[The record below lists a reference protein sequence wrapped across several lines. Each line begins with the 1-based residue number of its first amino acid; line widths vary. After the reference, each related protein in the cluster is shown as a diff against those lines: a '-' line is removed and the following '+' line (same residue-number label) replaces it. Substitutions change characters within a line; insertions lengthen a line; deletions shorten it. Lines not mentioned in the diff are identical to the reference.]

1 MKKVVDDIRLMI
13 KVCDMYYNQEC
24 SQQKI
29 ASELNLSR
37 PTVSRLLSS
46 AREQGIVKITISDL
60 DEIRYWELERDL
72 EKRFGLAEMLIT
84 ESSADVDETNDLIGR
99 MAGRY
104 ITKKIR
110 NGTIVG
116 VSMGRTLHQM
126 VTHVR
131 KPDATDVVFVPLIGG
146 MGQLQTQLHAN
157 SIAEDLA
164 QVYGGTFVPFHAPA
178 RVSSRKMRDELMKE
192 ESLAGAVNMMK
203 HLDMALVGIGYPN
216 EYSSITATGYFDESA
231 IERLKERNVA
241 GDICMQFFDENG
253 STSTYRIEN
262 NVIGIDINTL
272 TKVSSCV
279 GIAGGMD
286 KLKAIRGAI
295 RGGYINR
302 LITDVDCAKAL
313 MEDEDTPALKA

>member
-1 MKKVVDDIRLMI
+1 MRKVVDDVRLMI
-13 KVCDMYYNQEC
+13 KVCDLYYNQER

-29 ASELNLSR
+29 ADELNLSR

-46 AREQGIVKITISDL
+46 ARDQGVVKIIISDL
-60 DEIRYWELERDL
+60 DEIKYWELERLL
-72 EKRFGLAEMLIT
+72 ESRLGLSEVLIT
-84 ESSADVDETNDLIGR
+84 DSFPDTDETNDHIGM

-104 ITKKIR
+104 IEKKIKDG
-110 NGTIVG
+110 NVVG

-131 KPDATDVVFVPLIGG
+131 YPEASDVTFVPMVGG

-164 QVYGGTFVPFHAPA
+164 RIYDGTFVPFHAPA

-192 ESLAGAVNMMK
+192 ESLAGAVSLMK

-216 EYSSITATGYFDESA
+216 EYSSITATGYYDEEA
-231 IERLKERNVA
+231 IEELKRRKVA

-253 STSTYRIEN
+253 STAPYSIYN
-262 NVIGIDINTL
+262 NVIGIDISQL
-272 TKVSSCV
+272 SRVPCCI
-279 GIAGGMD
+279 GIAGGME

-302 LITDVDCAKAL
+302 LITDVDCARAL
-313 MEDEDTPALKA
+313 LEYPEGSF

>member
-29 ASELNLSR
+29 ATELNLSR

-46 AREQGIVKITISDL
+46 AREQGVVKIIISDL
-60 DEIRYWELERDL
+60 DEIRYWELEREL
-72 EKRFGLAEMLIT
+72 EKRFGLADVLIT
-84 ESSADVDETNDLIGR
+84 ESSEDANETNDLIGR
-99 MAGRY
+99 VAGRY
-104 ITKKIR
+104 IAKKIR
-110 NGTIVG
+110 NNSIVG

-131 KPDATDVVFVPLIGG
+131 NPEASDVTFVPLIGG
-146 MGQLQTQLHAN
+146 MGRLQTQLHAN

-164 QVYGGTFVPFHAPA
+164 HIYEGTFVPFHAPA

-203 HLDMALVGIGYPN
+203 HLDMALVGIGYPS
-216 EYSSITATGYFDESA
+216 EYSSITATGYYDEQA
-231 IERLKERNVA
+231 IEELKRRKVA
-241 GDICMQFFDENG
+241 GDICMQFFDESG
-253 STSTYRIEN
+253 STAPYRTDN
-262 NVIGIDINTL
+262 NVIGIDIANL
-272 TKVSSCV
+272 CKVPCCI

-302 LITDVDCAKAL
+302 LITDVDCARAL
-313 MEDEDTPALKA
+313 MA

>member
-29 ASELNLSR
+29 ATELNLSR

-46 AREQGIVKITISDL
+46 ARDQGVVRITISDL
-60 DEIRYWELERDL
+60 DDIRYWELEREIERSL
-72 EKRFGLAEMLIT
+72 GLVEVLIT
-84 ESSADVDETNDLIGR
+84 DSSEDADETNDLIGK

-104 ITKKIR
+104 IEKKIK
-110 NGTIVG
+110 NGNIVG

-131 KPDATDVVFVPLIGG
+131 KPEASDVVFVPLIGG

-164 QVYGGTFVPFHAPA
+164 QVYGGTFIPFHAPA

-216 EYSSITATGYFDESA
+216 EYSSITATGYFDEGS
-231 IERLKERNVA
+231 IEELKKRKVA

-253 STSTYRIEN
+253 STSPTGLI
-262 NVIGIDINTL
+262 IM
-272 TKVSSCV
+272 SSASILPV
-279 GIAGGMD
+279 LSGFLPAS
-286 KLKAIRGAI
+286 
-295 RGGYINR
+295 
-302 LITDVDCAKAL
+302 AL
-313 MEDEDTPALKA
+313 PEAWIS

>member
-29 ASELNLSR
+29 ATELNLSR

-46 AREQGIVKITISDL
+46 AREQGVVKIIISDL
-60 DEIRYWELERDL
+60 DEIRYWELEREL
-72 EKRFGLAEMLIT
+72 EKRFGLAEVLIT
-84 ESSADVDETNDLIGR
+84 DSCEDANETNDLIGR
-99 MAGRY
+99 AAGRY
-104 ITKKIR
+104 ISKKIR
-110 NGTIVG
+110 NNSIVG

-131 KPDATDVVFVPLIGG
+131 NPEASDVTFVPLVGG

-164 QVYGGTFVPFHAPA
+164 HIYGGTFIPFHAPA

-192 ESLAGAVNMMK
+192 ESLAGAVNTMK

-216 EYSSITATGYFDESA
+216 EYSSITATGYYDEQA
-231 IERLKERNVA
+231 IEELKRRKVA
-241 GDICMQFFDENG
+241 GDICMQFFDESG
-253 STSTYRIEN
+253 STALYRTDN
-262 NVIGIDINTL
+262 NVIGIDIANL
-272 TKVSSCV
+272 CKVPSCI

-302 LITDVDCAKAL
+302 LITDVDCARAL
-313 MEDEDTPALKA
+313 MA

>member
-46 AREQGIVKITISDL
+46 AREQGIVKISISDL
-60 DEIRYWELERDL
+60 DEIRYWELEREL
-72 EKRFGLAEMLIT
+72 EKRFGLAEVLIT
-84 ESSADVDETNDLIGR
+84 ESREDADETNDLIGR

-104 ITKKIR
+104 ISKKIR
-110 NGTIVG
+110 NDSIVG

-131 KPDATDVVFVPLIGG
+131 DPEAKEVTFVPLVGG

-164 QVYGGTFVPFHAPA
+164 RIYEGTFVPFHAPA

-192 ESLAGAVNMMK
+192 ESLAGAVSMMK

-216 EYSSITATGYFDESA
+216 EYSSITATGYYDEQA
-231 IERLKERNVA
+231 IEELKRRKVA

-253 STSTYRIEN
+253 STLPYSIDN
-262 NVIGIDINTL
+262 NVIGIDIANL
-272 TKVSSCV
+272 CKVPSCI

-302 LITDVDCAKAL
+302 LITDVDCARAL
-313 MEDEDTPALKA
+313 MA

>member
-13 KVCDMYYNQEC
+13 KVCDMYYNQEN

-46 AREQGIVKITISDL
+46 AREQGVVQITISDL
-60 DEIRYWELERDL
+60 DDIRYWELEREM
-72 EKRFGLAEMLIT
+72 EKRLGLAEVLIT
-84 ESSADVDETNDLIGR
+84 DSGRDADETNDLIGK

-104 ITKKIR
+104 IEKKIK
-110 NGTIVG
+110 NGSVVG
-116 VSMGRTLHQM
+116 VSMGRTLHYM
-126 VTHVR
+126 ATYVK
-131 KPDATDVVFVPLIGG
+131 KPDAYDVVFVPLIGG

-157 SIAEDLA
+157 SIAEHLA
-164 QVYGGTFVPFHAPA
+164 SVYGGTFVPFHAPA

-192 ESLAGAVNMMK
+192 ESLAGAVSMMK

-216 EYSSITATGYFDESA
+216 EYSSITATGYFDEHS
-231 IERLKERNVA
+231 IEELKIRKVA

-253 STSTYRIEN
+253 STSPYRIDN
-262 NVIGIDINTL
+262 TVIGIDIASL
-272 TKVSSCV
+272 TRVSSCV

-302 LITDVDCAKAL
+302 LITDVGCARAL
-313 MEDEDTPALKA
+313 LAGEAAP